1 MILRGAHVVDGWAE
15 QNGYAV
21 LFCTGNLGMDDL
33 YEPLREAPD
42 ARVRVA
48 VGVLTETHPELQ
60 TTSVE
65 QFLAILR
72 FKQRGKLAELPGELV
87 KGVRGVCFKF
97 P

>member
-1 MILRGAHVVDGWAE
+1 MIEQWILDKLEPLKPAPLIILRDPQRMILRGAHVVDGWAE

-48 VGVLTETHPELQ
+48 VGY
-60 TTSVE
+60 
-65 QFLAILR
+65 
-72 FKQRGKLAELPGELV
+72 
-87 KGVRGVCFKF
+87 
-97 P
+97 